1 MSDTPPFA
9 RSPIDF
15 SDKNKVKAVLKDLSN
30 EEFLRLVEGSSPEE
44 LQLLVQTAETH
55 YPARRSLHFGGAQ
68 SLLSIVP
75 REFQGLFT
83 VPPYKGR
90 NAMSVVLWWE
100 SRRLVY
106 NAILAV
112 IGLVAMVL
120 FHALGF
126 ASFTSLI
133 LPAIGYGIMANVFY
147 TAGWM
152 AEIYARLFFGEKT
165 ENFGPSLFLLGLT
178 FSVLLTAMP
187 SLLAVIAFVLNRLI
201 G

>member
-9 RSPIDF
+9 RSPVDF
-15 SDKNKVKAVLKDLSN
+15 SDKNKVKVVLKDLSN

-44 LQLLVQTAETH
+44 LQLLVQTAETY
-55 YPARRSLHFGGAQ
+55 YPARRTFQFGGAQ
-68 SLLSIVP
+68 SLLGMVP
-75 REFQGLFT
+75 RPLQGLFS
-83 VPPYKGR
+83 VPNYKGR
-90 NAMSVVLWWE
+90 TAMSVVLWWE

-112 IGLVAMVL
+112 IGVVAMVL

-126 ASFTSLI
+126 ASFTSMI
-133 LPAIGYGIMANVFY
+133 LPAIGYGIMANVCY

-152 AEIYARLFFGEKT
+152 AEIYARLFLGEKT

-178 FSVLLTAMP
+178 FSILLTAVP
-187 SLLAVIAFVLNRLI
+187 SVLAVIAFVLNRLL

>member
-15 SDKNKVKAVLKDLSN
+15 TDKDKVKVVLKDLSN
-30 EEFLRLVEGSSPEE
+30 DEFLRLMEGSSPEE
-44 LQLLVQTAETH
+44 LQLLLQTAESQ
-55 YPARRSLHFGGAQ
+55 YPAGKTFHFGGSQ
-68 SLLSIVP
+68 SLLQLVP
-75 REFQGLFT
+75 RQFQGLFS
-83 VPPYKGR
+83 VSRYQGR
-90 NAMSVVLWWE
+90 TAMDVIRWWE
-100 SRRLVY
+100 SRRLAY

-112 IGLVAMVL
+112 IGVFSMVL

-126 ASFTSLI
+126 APFHSLV
-133 LPAIGYGIMANVFY
+133 LPAIAYGIMANICY

-178 FSVLLTAMP
+178 FSMLLTALP
-187 SLLAVIAFVLNRLI
+187 SVLAVIAFVLNRLV